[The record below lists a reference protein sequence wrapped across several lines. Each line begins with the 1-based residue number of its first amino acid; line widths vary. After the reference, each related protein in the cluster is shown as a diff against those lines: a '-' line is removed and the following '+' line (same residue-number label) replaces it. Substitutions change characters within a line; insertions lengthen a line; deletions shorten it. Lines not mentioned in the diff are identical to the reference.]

1 MDHIEDPYIRWKR
14 QELLLK
20 NQQWLPLRNSIQDE
34 IEDPFQTVMYQDIEP
49 FLVQI
54 LTAKGKKGLIGSFL
68 SFLKM
73 PNSSIASS
81 LSPYQEDYFLYQ
93 EFDNSAMFGGFVKK
107 QENSHLSISFPFNC
121 YPSGVEGL
129 FGDNISWPTVLGP
142 SALDILQEY
151 GHGYIDYVCQ
161 VLEQSTDFIPSN
173 WYYLLWIQSLSNP
186 KK

>member
-1 MDHIEDPYIRWKR
+1 LDHIEDPYIRWKR

-129 FGDNISWPTVLGP
+129 F
-142 SALDILQEY
+142 LQEY